1 MKRRMLRAAM
11 LAGYG
16 LVMSYGILPALTA
29 LLLRLR
35 GTSAVQWSRVLSIWL
50 GHHGYFPWKA
60 LAMVAH
66 YPDTHLGV
74 WLAIGLITVGLGFR
88 GAFPARGH
96 WGGPPA
102 SGQGQHGTARWRS
115 PGELHTSV
123 ARWKAGMAQPPTG
136 LVIGQGRH
144 QSAWVVDQ
152 DGHALVIGATRSGK
166 GRRIILPTIGIIGT
180 NGRDS
185 LLVTDP
191 KGELFAH
198 SAAFLQHQGYRVRRI
213 DFREPRLGYRF
224 NPVVPV
230 SQALHEVR
238 DWTIASQ
245 AAWDIAHVLS
255 DPNSG
260 RGDPFWSQAQEALTA
275 ALILGIAE
283 KAPEAGRHLGSVYAA
298 LIAAGQHEGKA
309 LDDWMATFP
318 EDHPARMA
326 YGSVAL
332 ATERT
337 RTSIFTGA
345 ATALRLF
352 ADPDI
357 AWLTG
362 DAHYPLDV
370 LADQPEAHFLI
381 IPDDRST
388 RYPIVTLYLTQVIQA
403 LDQRAQKEGGRLARN
418 VHFLLDEVG
427 NLPPIPDLDKTITV
441 AAGRGMR
448 LTLVLQDLQQ
458 LKSRYREATGT
469 ILGNTATWVYLITQD
484 WDTASLLSKKLG
496 EYTTEVKTLSHAQA
510 SWWRPVS
517 TASGTAQESHALTG
531 RPLLTP
537 DELMRWPEGQALVLQ
552 TRWPPAR
559 FPLPDLSAWE
569 VFQAIAKP
577 SDSDPVPTPM
587 NKVPL
592 WWPGKAEE
600 SVPEASPVGLA
611 GVWRQ
616 SRDLGARSATVVDW

>member
-1 MKRRMLRAAM
+1 
-11 LAGYG
+11 
-16 LVMSYGILPALTA
+16 
-29 LLLRLR
+29 
-35 GTSAVQWSRVLSIWL
+35 
-50 GHHGYFPWKA
+50 
-60 LAMVAH
+60 
-66 YPDTHLGV
+66 
-74 WLAIGLITVGLGFR
+74 
-88 GAFPARGH
+88 
-96 WGGPPA
+96 
-102 SGQGQHGTARWRS
+102 
-115 PGELHTSV
+115 
-123 ARWKAGMAQPPTG
+123 MAEPPTG

-152 DGHALVIGATRSGK
+152 DGHSLVIGATRSGK
-166 GRRIILPTIGIIGT
+166 GRRIILPTIGVIGA
-180 NGRDS
+180 NRRDS

-198 SAAFLQHQGYRVRRI
+198 SAEFLEHQGYLVRRI
-213 DFREPRLGYRF
+213 DFREPRLGLRF
-224 NPVVPV
+224 NPLGPV
-230 SQALHEVR
+230 SQALHAER

-255 DPNSG
+255 GPAPG
-260 RGDPFWSQAQEALTA
+260 HGDPFWAQAQEALTA

-283 KAPEAGRHLGSVYAA
+283 KAPETARHLGSVYAA
-298 LIAAGQHEGKA
+298 LIAAGPHEGKG
-309 LDDWMATFP
+309 LDEWMTTFP

-332 ATERT
+332 STERT

-357 AWLTG
+357 AWLT
-362 DAHYPLDV
+362 ATANYPLEG
-370 LADQPEAHFLI
+370 LADQPEARFLI

-388 RYPIVTLYLTQVIQA
+388 RYPIVTLYLTQVIQV
-403 LDQRAQKEGGRLARN
+403 LNQRAQQDGGRLARN

-458 LKSRYREATGT
+458 LKSRYRDAAGT

-484 WDTASLLSKKLG
+484 WETASLLSKKLG
-496 EYTTEVKTLSHAQA
+496 EYTTEVKTLSHAHA

-517 TASGTAQESHALTG
+517 MASGSAQESHALTG

-537 DELMRWPEGQALVLQ
+537 DELMRWPEGQSLVLQ

-559 FPLPDLSAWE
+559 FPLPDLSAWQ
-569 VFQAIAKP
+569 VFQAIAQP
-577 SDSDPVPTPM
+577 RVSDLVPTSAGT
-587 NKVPL
+587 VPL
-592 WWPGKAEE
+592 WWPGKVEE
-600 SVPEASPVGLA
+600 RTPEAASPGLA
-611 GVWRQ
+611 GVWQ
-616 SRDLGARSATVVDW
+616 KSRTVGVAPETVVDW

>member
-1 MKRRMLRAAM
+1 MKLRVVRATVLAA
-11 LAGYG
+11 YG
-16 LVMSYGILPALTA
+16 MAVSLCILPAVVSLG
-29 LLLRLR
+29 LQLQ
-35 GTSAVQWSRVLSIWL
+35 GNSSAQWL
-50 GHHGYFPWKA
+50 GGLQAWAGHDRYLPWRA
-60 LAMVAH
+60 MAMVGQDPH
-66 YPDTHLGV
+66 IVLGLWMV
-74 WLAIGLITVGLGFR
+74 VALVGVGMGIWGSRPVRML
-88 GAFPARGH
+88 

-115 PGELHTSV
+115 AGELRSSL
-123 ARWKAGMAQPPTG
+123 AQWIPEMAKAPNG
-136 LVIGQGRH
+136 LVVGQGRQ

-166 GRRIILPTIGIIGT
+166 GRRIILPTIGVIGT
-180 NGRDS
+180 NRQES

-198 SAAFLQHQGYRVRRI
+198 SAAFLQRQGYVVRRI
-213 DFREPRLGYRF
+213 DFREPRHGLRF
-224 NPVVPV
+224 NPLVPV
-230 SQALHEVR
+230 SEALHEAQ
-238 DWTIASQ
+238 DWTRASQ
-245 AAWDIAHVLS
+245 AAWDIAHVVS
-255 DPNSG
+255 DPGVG

-283 KAPEAGRHLGSVYAA
+283 QAPEDCRHLGSVYAS
-298 LIAAGQHEGKA
+298 LIALGQHEGKA
-309 LDDWMATFP
+309 LDAWMATFP

-332 ATERT
+332 STERT

-357 AWLTG
+357 AWLTAHANYSL
-362 DAHYPLDV
+362 DAV
-370 LADQPEAHFLI
+370 AGQPEAHFLI

-403 LDQRAQKEGGRLARN
+403 LNHRAQQEGGRLPRT

-427 NLPPIPDLDKTITV
+427 NLPPIPDLDKIITV
-441 AAGRGMR
+441 AVGRGMR

-458 LKSRYREATGT
+458 LKSRYHEAAGT

-496 EYTTEVKTLSHAQA
+496 EYTTEVKTLSHAHA
-510 SWWRPVS
+510 SWWRPI
-517 TASGTAQESHALTG
+517 TMASGAAQESHALTG

-537 DELMRWPEGQALVLQ
+537 DELMRWPEDQSLVLQ
-552 TRWPPAR
+552 TRRPPAR
-559 FPLPDLSAWE
+559 LSLPDLSAWRA
-569 VFQAIAKP
+569 FQDLAHP
-577 SDSDPVPTPM
+577 RDVDPALVSMTR
-587 NKVPL
+587 VPL
-592 WWPGKAEE
+592 WWPGKKEE
-600 SVPEASPVGLA
+600 PVSELAPAGLA
-611 GVWRQ
+611 GVWRH
-616 SRDLGARSATVVDW
+616 SREPEAMPETVVDW

>member
-1 MKRRMLRAAM
+1 MKRPILRTAV
-11 LAGYG
+11 LAGYAW
-16 LVMSYGILPALTA
+16 VMSLGLLPALIA
-29 LLLRLR
+29 LILQLR
-35 GTSAVQWSRVLSIWL
+35 GAPAVQWSRILSNWIS
-50 GHHGYFPWKA
+50 HQGYLPWRA
-60 LAMVAH
+60 LAMVAY
-66 YPDTHLGV
+66 YPDAYRGL
-74 WLAIGLITVGLGFR
+74 WLAIALITVGMGLWGMC
-88 GAFPARGH
+88 PARVR

-115 PGELHTSV
+115 PGELRTSV
-123 ARWKAGMAQPPTG
+123 ARWKVGMAHPPTG
-136 LVIGQGRH
+136 LVIGQGHH

-152 DGHALVIGATRSGK
+152 DGHALVVGATRSGK
-166 GRRIILPTIGIIGT
+166 GRRIILPTIGVIGA
-180 NGRDS
+180 NRRDS

-198 SAAFLQHQGYRVRRI
+198 SAEFLQHQGYRVRRI
-213 DFREPRLGYRF
+213 DFREPRLGLRF
-224 NPVVPV
+224 NPLVPV
-230 SQALHEVR
+230 SQALHDSR

-255 DPNSG
+255 GPAPG
-260 RGDPFWSQAQEALTA
+260 RGDPFWAQAQEALTA

-283 KAPEAGRHLGSVYAA
+283 KAPEAARHLGSVYAA

-309 LDDWMATFP
+309 LDDWMANFP

-326 YGSVAL
+326 YGSVAVT
-332 ATERT
+332 TERT

-357 AWLTG
+357 AWLTA
-362 DAHYPLDV
+362 DAHYPLEG

-403 LDQRAQKEGGRLARN
+403 LNQRAQQDGGRLGRN

-441 AAGRGMR
+441 AAGWGMR

-458 LKSRYREATGT
+458 LKSRYRDVAGT

-484 WDTASLLSKKLG
+484 WETASLLSKKLG
-496 EYTTEVKTLSHAQA
+496 EYTTEVKTLSHAHA

-517 TASGTAQESHALTG
+517 MASGTAQESHALTG

-537 DELMRWPEGQALVLQ
+537 DELMRWPEGQSLVLQ
-552 TRWPPAR
+552 TRWSPAR
-559 FPLPDLSAWE
+559 FPLPDLSAWN
-569 VFQAIAKP
+569 VFQAIATP
-577 SDSDPVPTPM
+577 SVSNLPPTPIG
-587 NKVPL
+587 KVPL
-592 WWPGKAEE
+592 WWPGKMEE
-600 SVPEASPVGLA
+600 HVREVSPMGLA
-611 GVWRQ
+611 GVWRK
-616 SRDLGARSATVVDW
+616 SREPGVKSETVVDW

>member
-1 MKRRMLRAAM
+1 MKRRILKAWVP
-11 LAGYG
+11 AGYALIMSFG
-16 LVMSYGILPALTA
+16 LLPALVS
-29 LLLRLR
+29 LIVQLR
-35 GTSAVQWSRVLSIWL
+35 GVSAVQWSRVLSGWV
-50 GHHGYFPWKA
+50 GRHGYLPWKA
-60 LAMVAH
+60 MAIVAH
-66 YPDTHLGV
+66 HPDTHWGL
-74 WLAIGLITVGLGFR
+74 WIAIVLITVGMGLR
-88 GAFPARGH
+88 GTYPTRVH

-102 SGQGQHGTARWRS
+102 AGQGQHGTARWRS
-115 PGELHTSV
+115 PWELHNSV
-123 ARWKAGMAQPPTG
+123 VRWKVGMAQPPTG

-166 GRRIILPTIGIIGT
+166 GRRIILPTIGVIGT
-180 NGRDS
+180 NRRDS

-198 SAAFLQHQGYRVRRI
+198 SAAFLERQGYRVRRI
-213 DFREPRLGYRF
+213 DFREPRLGLRF
-224 NPVVPV
+224 NPLVPV
-230 SQALHEVR
+230 SQALHEAR
-238 DWTIASQ
+238 DWTIASK

-255 DPNSG
+255 DPAPG

-283 KAPEAGRHLGSVYAA
+283 QAPEVSRHLGSVYAA

-309 LDDWMATFP
+309 LDDWMTTFP
-318 EDHPARMA
+318 DDHPVRMA

-332 ATERT
+332 STERT

-357 AWLTG
+357 AWLT
-362 DAHYPLDV
+362 AAANYPLEA

-403 LDQRAQKEGGRLARN
+403 LNQRAQQDGGRLARN

-458 LKSRYREATGT
+458 LKSRYRDAAGT

-484 WDTASLLSKKLG
+484 WETASLLSKKLG
-496 EYTTEVKTLSHAQA
+496 EYTTEVKTLSHAHA

-517 TASGTAQESHALTG
+517 MASGSAQESHALTG

-537 DELMRWPEGQALVLQ
+537 DELMRWPEGQSLVLQ

-559 FPLPDLSAWE
+559 LPLPDLSAWA

-577 SDSDPVPTPM
+577 SVPDPVPMPM
-587 NKVPL
+587 GKVPL
-592 WWPGKAEE
+592 WWPGKVEE
-600 SVPEASPVGLA
+600 CLPEQSATSLA

-616 SRDLGARSATVVDW
+616 SREPGVRPETVVDW

>member
-1 MKRRMLRAAM
+1 MKRRMLKVGV
-11 LAGYG
+11 LAGYAFIIS
-16 LVMSYGILPALTA
+16 LTFLPTIFSLIV
-29 LLLRLR
+29 RLR
-35 GTSAVQWSRVLSIWL
+35 GASAIQWSQILSVWA
-50 GHHGYFPWKA
+50 HHHNYLPWKA
-60 LAMVAH
+60 VAIVAQH
-66 YPDTHLGV
+66 PDTHWGLWTTIGV
-74 WLAIGLITVGLGFR
+74 ITGGMGLW
-88 GAFPARGH
+88 GARSTQVR

-115 PGELHTSV
+115 PGELYTSV
-123 ARWKAGMAQPPTG
+123 ARWKAGMAEPPSG

-166 GRRIILPTIGIIGT
+166 GRRIILPTIGVIGA
-180 NGRDS
+180 NRRDS

-198 SAAFLQHQGYRVRRI
+198 SAEFLEHQGYHVRRI
-213 DFREPRLGYRF
+213 DFREPRLGLRF
-224 NPVVPV
+224 NPLGPV
-230 SQALHEVR
+230 SQALHTER
-238 DWTIASQ
+238 DWTMASQ

-255 DPNSG
+255 GPAPG
-260 RGDPFWSQAQEALTA
+260 HGDPFWSQAQEALTA

-283 KAPEAGRHLGSVYAA
+283 KAPETARHLGSVYAA
-298 LIAAGQHEGKA
+298 LIAAGQHEGKG
-309 LDDWMATFP
+309 LDDWLTTFP
-318 EDHPARMA
+318 EGHPARMA

-332 ATERT
+332 STERT

-357 AWLTG
+357 AWLT
-362 DAHYPLDV
+362 ATANYPLEG

-403 LDQRAQKEGGRLARN
+403 LNQRAQTDGGRLARN

-427 NLPPIPDLDKTITV
+427 NLPPIPDLDKTVTV

-458 LKSRYREATGT
+458 LKSRYRDAAGT

-484 WDTASLLSKKLG
+484 WETASLLSKKLG
-496 EYTTEVKTLSHAQA
+496 EYTTEVKTLSHAHA

-517 TASGTAQESHALTG
+517 MASGSAQESHALTG

-537 DELMRWPEGQALVLQ
+537 DELMRWPEGQSLVLQ

-559 FPLPDLSAWE
+559 FPLPDLSAWQ
-569 VFQAIAKP
+569 VFQAIAQP
-577 SDSDPVPTPM
+577 RVLDPVPKPIGT
-587 NKVPL
+587 VPL
-592 WWPGKAEE
+592 WWPGKVEE
-600 SVPEASPVGLA
+600 RTPEAASPGLA
-611 GVWRQ
+611 GVWQ
-616 SRDLGARSATVVDW
+616 KSRTAGVTPETVVDW

>member
-1 MKRRMLRAAM
+1 MRSRILRTSV
-11 LAGYG
+11 LAGYA
-16 LVMSYGILPALTA
+16 LIMSLALLPALVS
-29 LLLRLR
+29 LVVQLR
-35 GTSAVQWSRVLSIWL
+35 GASVVQWSRTLSTWM
-50 GHHGYFPWKA
+50 GHDAYLPWNA
-60 LAMVAH
+60 LAVVAH
-66 YPDTHLGV
+66 YPDTHLGL
-74 WLAIGLITVGLGFR
+74 WLAIGLIIVGMGLR

-123 ARWKAGMAQPPTG
+123 ARWKVGMAQPPTG
-136 LVIGQGRH
+136 LVIGQARH

-166 GRRIILPTIGIIGT
+166 GRRIILPTIGVIGT
-180 NGRDS
+180 NRRDS

-198 SAAFLQHQGYRVRRI
+198 SAEFLEHQGYRVRRI
-213 DFREPRLGYRF
+213 DFREPRMGLRF
-224 NPVVPV
+224 NPLVPV
-230 SQALHEVR
+230 SQALHDSR

-245 AAWDIAHVLS
+245 VAWDMAHVLS
-255 DPNSG
+255 DSAPG

-283 KAPEAGRHLGSVYAA
+283 KAPENARHLGSVYAA
-298 LIAAGQHEGKA
+298 LIAAGQHEGKV

-332 ATERT
+332 STERT

-357 AWLTG
+357 AWLTAA
-362 DAHYPLDV
+362 AHYPLDA

-403 LDQRAQKEGGRLARN
+403 LNQRAQKEGGRLARN

-427 NLPPIPDLDKTITV
+427 NLPPILDLDKTITV

-448 LTLVLQDLQQ
+448 LALVLQDLQQ
-458 LKSRYREATGT
+458 LKSRYRDAAGT

-484 WDTASLLSKKLG
+484 WETASLLSKKLG
-496 EYTTEVKTLSHAQA
+496 EYTTEVKTLSHAHA

-517 TASGTAQESHALTG
+517 MASGTAQESHALTG

-537 DELMRWPEGQALVLQ
+537 DELMRWPEGQSLVLQ

-559 FPLPDLSAWE
+559 FPLPDLSAWH
-569 VFQAIAKP
+569 VFQAIANP
-577 SDSDPVPTPM
+577 RVADSVPTPM
-587 NKVPL
+587 GKVPL
-592 WWPGKAEE
+592 WWPGKVEE
-600 SVPEASPVGLA
+600 HVPEVYPIGLA
-611 GVWRQ
+611 GVWRK
-616 SRDLGARSATVVDW
+616 SREPGVKSETVVDW